1 MLVPIVPQKR
11 RMKMQ
16 KLFNE
21 IHEAW
26 LATQFT
32 GFMSQ
37 TQSRQEL
44 YEFSNILFKHLTWIE
59 NDFTKQGLSY
69 SYDIAHVP
77 VKVSHISVMIHNI
90 VQRLTAIESQL
101 DLCGDEHI
109 TFRMRSDLRYMK
121 SALEKLPEEEVV
133 SAFDAKREYGNIEL
147 TSEAKDA
154 LTLFLFEESYKEYE
168 LIMVYNYSKAN
179 SKDAFL
185 NRIFQILI
193 DESFFHLRSFGQMMA
208 QMGILSVPRSLMEEI
223 YKFDDLE
230 QFLKDGIQEEIGAK
244 EECKKLADAVS
255 SSSEHFADF
264 FTFINNQENYHIALM
279 EEALEYIAKK

>member
-1 MLVPIVPQKR
+1 
-11 RMKMQ
+11 MK
-16 KLFNE
+16 KLFKE

-59 NDFTKQGLSY
+59 NDFIKQNIEY
-69 SYDIAHVP
+69 SYDVNQVP
-77 VKVSHISVMIHNI
+77 IRVDKLSTMIQDI
-90 VQRLTAIESQL
+90 IRRIELIESEL
-101 DLCGDEHI
+101 NACNDEHI
-109 TFRMRSDLRYMK
+109 TFRMNSDLNYMK
-121 SALEKLPEEEVV
+121 SALKKIPEEDVS
-133 SAFDAKREYGNIEL
+133 SAFNMRKEFPNIEL
-147 TSEAKDA
+147 SDEAKDA

-179 SKDAFL
+179 STDAFL

-208 QMGILSVPRSLMEEI
+208 QMGILGVPRSLMEEI

-255 SSSEHFADF
+255 SSSEHFASF
-264 FTFINNQENYHIALM
+264 FNFINNQENYHIALM
-279 EEALEYIAKK
+279 EEALEHLYI

>member
-1 MLVPIVPQKR
+1 
-11 RMKMQ
+11 MKQ
-16 KLFNE
+16 LFAE

-32 GFMSQ
+32 GFMSK

-59 NDFTKQGLSY
+59 NDFVKNRVDY
-69 SYDIAHVP
+69 NYDIKHVP
-77 VKVSHISVMIHNI
+77 IRVTHLSHMVNNI
-90 VQRLTAIESQL
+90 IERLTSIESQL
-101 DLCGDEHI
+101 DSCKDEQL
-109 TFRMRSDLRYMK
+109 TFRMQSDLSYMK
-121 SALEKLPEEEVV
+121 AALEKLPEEEVESSF
-133 SAFDAKREYGNIEL
+133 SASKNYPNVEL
-147 TSEAKDA
+147 TDQAKDA

-179 SKDAFL
+179 SNNAFL

-193 DESFFHLRSFGQMMA
+193 DESFFHLRSFGQMMSE
-208 QMGILSVPRSLMEEI
+208 MGILGVPRSLMEEI
-223 YKFDDLE
+223 YKFDNLE

-255 SSSEHFADF
+255 ESSEHFAAF

-279 EEALEYIAKK
+279 EEALAYIHNK

>member
-1 MLVPIVPQKR
+1 
-11 RMKMQ
+11 MKN
-16 KLFNE
+16 LFGD

-32 GFMSQ
+32 GFMSK

-59 NDFTKQGLSY
+59 NDFIKNKIAY
-69 SYDIAHVP
+69 NYDIKHVP
-77 VKVSHISVMIHNI
+77 IRVSHLSHMINNIIARLIS
-90 VQRLTAIESQL
+90 IELQL
-101 DLCGDEHI
+101 ETCADEHI
-109 TFRMRSDLRYMK
+109 TFRMKSDLSYMK
-121 SALEKLPEEEVV
+121 SALEKLPEEEVESSFNASKNYPNV
-133 SAFDAKREYGNIEL
+133 KLSD
-147 TSEAKDA
+147 EAKDA

-179 SKDAFL
+179 SNDAFL

-193 DESFFHLRSFGQMMA
+193 DESFFHLRSFGQMMSD
-208 QMGILSVPRSLMEEI
+208 MGILGVPRSLMEEI
-223 YKFDDLE
+223 YNFNDLE

-255 SSSEHFADF
+255 NSSEHFAAF

-279 EEALEYIAKK
+279 EEALAYIKNR

>member
-1 MLVPIVPQKR
+1 
-11 RMKMQ
+11 MQ
-16 KLFNE
+16 KLFKE

-59 NDFTKQGLSY
+59 NDFIKQNIAY
-69 SYDIAHVP
+69 SYDVNQVP
-77 VKVSHISVMIHNI
+77 IRVDKLSTMIQDI
-90 VQRLTAIESQL
+90 IRRVELIESEL
-101 DLCGDEHI
+101 DACKDEHI
-109 TFRMRSDLRYMK
+109 TFRMGSDLNYMK
-121 SALEKLPEEEVV
+121 SALEKIPNEDVS
-133 SAFDAKREYGNIEL
+133 SAFNMKKEFPDIEL
-147 TSEAKDA
+147 SDEAKDA

-179 SKDAFL
+179 SNDAFL

-208 QMGILSVPRSLMEEI
+208 QMGILGVPRSLMEEI

-255 SSSEHFADF
+255 SSSEHFASF
-264 FTFINNQENYHIALM
+264 FNFINNQENYHIALM
-279 EEALEYIAKK
+279 EEALEHINKA

>member
-1 MLVPIVPQKR
+1 
-11 RMKMQ
+11 MK
-16 KLFNE
+16 KLFKE

-59 NDFTKQGLSY
+59 NDFIKQKIEY
-69 SYDIAHVP
+69 NYDINQVP
-77 VKVSHISVMIHNI
+77 IRVDKLSTMIGDI
-90 VQRLTAIESQL
+90 IRRIELIESKL
-101 DLCGDEHI
+101 ESCSDEHI
-109 TFRMRSDLRYMK
+109 TFRMSSDLNYMK
-121 SALEKLPEEEVV
+121 SALGKLDEEDVS
-133 SAFDAKREYGNIEL
+133 SAFNMKKEFPNINL
-147 TSEAKDA
+147 TQEAQDA

-179 SKDAFL
+179 SNDAFL

-208 QMGILSVPRSLMEEI
+208 QMGILGVPRSLMEEI
-223 YKFDDLE
+223 YKFDNLE

-244 EECKKLADAVS
+244 EECRKLADAVS
-255 SSSEHFADF
+255 ASSEHFASF
-264 FTFINNQENYHIALM
+264 FNFINNQENYHIALM
-279 EEALEYIAKK
+279 EEALEYINKN

>member
-1 MLVPIVPQKR
+1 
-11 RMKMQ
+11 MK
-16 KLFNE
+16 KLFKE

-59 NDFTKQGLSY
+59 NDFIKNKIEY
-69 SYDIAHVP
+69 NYDINQVP
-77 VKVSHISVMIHNI
+77 IRVDNLSIMLGDII
-90 VQRLTAIESQL
+90 RRLELIESQL
-101 DLCGDEHI
+101 DNCKDKDI
-109 TFRMRSDLRYMK
+109 AFRMRSDLSYMK
-121 SALEKLPEEEVV
+121 SLLQTLPDEDVT
-133 SAFDAKREYGNIEL
+133 SAFDMKKEFPNIEL
-147 TSEAKDA
+147 TQEAKDA

-179 SKDAFL
+179 STDAFL

-208 QMGILSVPRSLMEEI
+208 QMGILGVPRSLMEEI
-223 YKFDDLE
+223 YKFDNLE

-255 SSSEHFADF
+255 SSSEHFASF

-279 EEALEYIAKK
+279 EEALEYINVKL

>member
-1 MLVPIVPQKR
+1 
-11 RMKMQ
+11 MKQ
-16 KLFNE
+16 LFAE

-32 GFMSQ
+32 GFMSK

-59 NDFTKQGLSY
+59 NDFIKNEMTY
-69 SYDIAHVP
+69 TYDIKHVP
-77 VKVSHISVMIHNI
+77 IRVTQLSHMVNNI
-90 VQRLTAIESQL
+90 IQRLTAIESQL
-101 DLCGDEHI
+101 ESCKDEHI
-109 TFRMRSDLRYMK
+109 TFRMRSDLTYMK
-121 SALEKLPEEEVV
+121 VALEKLPEEEVASSFNASKNYPNV
-133 SAFDAKREYGNIEL
+133 EL
-147 TSEAKDA
+147 SDQEKDA

-179 SKDAFL
+179 SNDAFL

-193 DESFFHLRSFGQMMA
+193 DESFFHLRSFGQMMSE
-208 QMGILSVPRSLMEEI
+208 MGILGVPRSLMEEI

-244 EECKKLADAVS
+244 EECQKLAAAVS
-255 SSSEHFADF
+255 DSSEHFAAF

-279 EEALEYIAKK
+279 EEALAYINNK

>member
-1 MLVPIVPQKR
+1 MH
-11 RMKMQ
+11 
-16 KLFNE
+16 KLFKE

-59 NDFTKQGLSY
+59 NDFIKQNIEY
-69 SYDIAHVP
+69 SYNVNQVPIRVDKLSTMINDI
-77 VKVSHISVMIHNI
+77 I
-90 VQRLTAIESQL
+90 RRIESIESEL
-101 DLCGDEHI
+101 NSCDDEHI
-109 TFRMRSDLRYMK
+109 TFRMGSDLNYMK
-121 SALEKLPEEEVV
+121 SALENIPEEEVS
-133 SAFDAKREYGNIEL
+133 SAFNMKKEFPNIEL
-147 TSEAKDA
+147 SDEAKDA

-179 SKDAFL
+179 SNDAFL

-208 QMGILSVPRSLMEEI
+208 QMGILGVPRSLMEEI

-255 SSSEHFADF
+255 SSSEHFASF
-264 FTFINNQENYHIALM
+264 FNFINNQENYHIALM
-279 EEALEYIAKK
+279 EEALEHINKA

>member
-1 MLVPIVPQKR
+1 MR
-11 RMKMQ
+11 RTQMQ
-16 KLFNE
+16 KLFKE

-59 NDFTKQGLSY
+59 NDFIKQNIKY
-69 SYDIAHVP
+69 TYDINQVP
-77 VKVSHISVMIHNI
+77 IRVDKLLTMIHDI
-90 VQRLTAIESQL
+90 VRRMELIESEL
-101 DLCGDEHI
+101 DACKDESI
-109 TFRMRSDLRYMK
+109 TFRMRSDLDYMK
-121 SALEKLPEEEVV
+121 SALEKIADEEVS
-133 SAFDAKREYGNIEL
+133 SAFNMKKEFPDIEL
-147 TSEAKDA
+147 SDEAKDA

-179 SKDAFL
+179 STDAFL

-208 QMGILSVPRSLMEEI
+208 QMGILGVPRSLMEEI

-255 SSSEHFADF
+255 SSSEHFASF
-264 FTFINNQENYHIALM
+264 FNFINNQENYHIALM
-279 EEALEYIAKK
+279 EEALAHINKR

>member
-1 MLVPIVPQKR
+1 
-11 RMKMQ
+11 MKQ
-16 KLFNE
+16 LFKE
-21 IHEAW
+21 VHEAW

-44 YEFSNILFKHLTWIE
+44 YEFSNILFKHLTWLE
-59 NDFTKQGLSY
+59 NDFIKNEITY
-69 SYDIAHVP
+69 TYDIPQVP
-77 VKVSHISVMIHNI
+77 IRVTHISHMTNNI
-90 VQRLTAIESQL
+90 IQRIESIESKL
-101 DLCGDEHI
+101 SSCKDEHI
-109 TFRMRSDLRYMK
+109 TFRMASDLKYIK
-121 SALEKLPEEEVV
+121 AALLKLPEESVESCFLAEKKYPNV
-133 SAFDAKREYGNIEL
+133 EL
-147 TSEAKDA
+147 TDEARDA
-154 LTLFLFEESYKEYE
+154 LTIFLFEESYKEYE

-179 SKDAFL
+179 SNDAFL

-208 QMGILSVPRSLMEEI
+208 DMGILGVPRSLMEEI

-244 EECKKLADAVS
+244 EECKKLAAAVS
-255 SSSEHFADF
+255 DSSEHFAAF

-279 EEALEYIAKK
+279 EEALEYINNK